1 MNGRKFTTCNIC
13 GKYFPKRQSNDR
25 ESVPSR
31 IDHLREHL
39 EEGKIQG
46 VDRIDLRNYRLFLH
60 YSPIVAAANWE
71 RRARQHLAKQRERQ

>member
-1 MNGRKFTTCNIC
+1 M
-13 GKYFPKRQSNDR
+13 YFPKRQPNDR

-39 EEGKIQG
+39 EKGEIKG

-60 YSPIVAAANWE
+60 YSPSKAAADEE
-71 RRARQHLAKQRERQ
+71 RRVHQRLAKQREKQ